1 MSTALMPT
9 SLVLSGE
16 VRLPD
21 GFKDL
26 ENFRLWSR
34 SGARPEKLK
43 ISYLDGVIWIDLT
56 AEQLYTHNEA
66 KQAVQMVLN

>member
-1 MSTALMPT
+1 MNTPAA
-9 SLVLSGE
+9 VIINE
-16 VRLPD
+16 QVRLPD

-34 SGARPEKLK
+34 SGARPEKLN